1 MQVIISEYIMDK
13 CWIENRKKY
22 CIHVMNNHGR
32 SYIVLQA
39 LHDFNAIM
47 TQVKLSQV
55 HKILESLQLRDAIT
69 LLGRNRCYNI
79 NREGKHGLKKHFLIT
94 NTPGYWGPSDCAI
107 HQGSV
112 VEWFYSCQGTNSPK
126 N

>member
-1 MQVIISEYIMDK
+1 
-13 CWIENRKKY
+13 
-22 CIHVMNNHGR
+22 MNNHGR

-94 NTPGYWGPSDCAI
+94 NTPGY
-107 HQGSV
+107 
-112 VEWFYSCQGTNSPK
+112 
-126 N
+126 